1 MHGNELHSDHNYN
14 YRDDEATRT
23 PCSLLS
29 IRPLNPPPLPPHTH
43 TKQGEHFLH
52 ITVLMCLTAACKKP
66 SNLSKSRRDNEP
78 KRTLCHTHSN
88 CIYIHISR
96 KGGTTLKHLC
106 LCGCV
111 RVNDFLHTASQLDA
125 LGLSALW
132 TLSPPFFLFSLPKF
146 PLHMCVYGVYY
157 IGGINLYGFHGLP
170 RAFNA
175 LGFNLVFW
183 SMGGIK

>member
-23 PCSLLS
+23 PCCLPS
-29 IRPLNPPPLPPHTH
+29 IRPLYPLPPLHTH
-43 TKQGEHFLH
+43 TKQEEHFLH

-132 TLSPPFFLFSLPKF
+132 ILSPLFFLFSLPNRF
-146 PLHMCVYGVYY
+146 LYICVY
-157 IGGINLYGFHGLP
+157 
-170 RAFNA
+170 
-175 LGFNLVFW
+175 
-183 SMGGIK
+183 MGYTI